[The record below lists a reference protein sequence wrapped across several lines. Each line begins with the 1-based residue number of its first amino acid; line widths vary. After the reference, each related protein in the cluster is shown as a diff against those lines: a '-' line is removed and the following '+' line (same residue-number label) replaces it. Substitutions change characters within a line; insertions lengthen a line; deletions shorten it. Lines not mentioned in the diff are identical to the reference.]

1 MAGHCNLN
9 IKLKKALSI
18 TVPTCSSN
26 MALLQHPA
34 QKFCCNKPIFVMTN
48 ICRYKI
54 NVCCDK
60 TFVTQAYFYCDKCG
74 YAKICLS
81 WQKFCHNK
89 IIVSTFVAT
98 KMFCCDKHN
107 FVATKVLSQQ
117 MFCCGQDTL
126 VETKRSFVMT
136 KVCLLQQNFCHDKH
150 VFVRTKCLLQ
160 QKWYL
165 WQLSPMIWG
174 CQGLKCPVCM
184 ALRRLTHSPV
194 DLYNPLHLL
203 ESQVNI
209 FHSRSYSTD
218 SSNSSSNSL
227 LWCHRRLPEPVI
239 EQRQ

>member
-18 TVPTCSSN
+18 TVPICSSN

-34 QKFCCNKPIFVMTN
+34 QKFCWNKPIFVMTN
-48 ICRYKI
+48 ICRDKI

-81 WQKFCHNK
+81 WQNFCHNK
-89 IIVSTFVAT
+89 IIVSILLRQKYFVVTNIILLQQKFCHNKCFVA
-98 KMFCCDKHN
+98 
-107 FVATKVLSQQ
+107 ARILLSRQ
-117 MFCCGQDTL
+117 
-126 VETKRSFVMT
+126 KRSFVMT

-194 DLYNPLHLL
+194 DLYNPLLLL

-209 FHSRSYSTD
+209 FHSRRNSTD

-227 LWCHRRLPEPVI
+227 LWCHRRLPESVI